1 MDTTTLHQ
9 LPNDEK
15 LRIIFELW
23 DDLAASNAPIHLPT
37 EVVAEAHRRRD
48 ELIANPEIAI
58 DDEELWRRV
67 DG

>member
-1 MDTTTLHQ
+1 MDTTSLHQ

-23 DDLAASNAPIHLPT
+23 DDLASSNAPIHLPA

>member
-1 MDTTTLHQ
+1 MDTTALHG

-23 DDLAASNAPIHLPT
+23 DDLTSSNPQIHLPT

-48 ELIANPEIAI
+48 ELLTNPEIAI